1 MVDAVAGTQAG
12 AMTTAPPTPPDPPQ
26 PQAAA
31 DEPPAGSGP
40 RVTREEATDLGR
52 LRRSTTDRH
61 IAGVAGGLARHLDV
75 DPIIVRVTLV
85 VLVFFGG
92 AGLLAYVALWLLVP
106 EDTDASAPL
115 GLDDRNRG
123 IALVIVGVV
132 AVLAMLGDWS
142 GAFWFP
148 WPLVVVGL
156 LVLWVYNRA
165 RSPERR
171 AATYPAASEPP
182 ARTSQPHPRH
192 RGPILFWFTLAL
204 IAVGIGTLG
213 VIDVAG
219 TDVPDAAYPALA
231 LATTGLMLVV
241 GAFWGRAGGLILVGL
256 VAGVATL
263 GATASSEWEGDD
275 RVVVPSSASQVED
288 EYHSDAGRFVLD
300 LSRVDDVEDL
310 DGRDVQVTGGV
321 GEVEV
326 IVPAGM
332 DVSVRSDVGVGGAEI
347 FHREGGGFGT
357 SHSGFLDGGDD
368 VPELS
373 LQVDL
378 GVGHVTVRDQ

>member
-1 MVDAVAGTQAG
+1 
-12 AMTTAPPTPPDPPQ
+12 MTSAPPPPPDSQ
-26 PQAAA
+26 QTAA

-40 RVTREEATDLGR
+40 RVTREQATDLGR

-61 IAGVAGGLARHLDV
+61 VAGVAGGLARHLDI
-75 DPIIVRVTLV
+75 DPVIVRVTLV

-106 EDTDASAPL
+106 EDTATSAPL

-123 IALVIVGVV
+123 IAIVIVGVV

-148 WPLVVVGL
+148 WPVVVVGL
-156 LVLWVYNRA
+156 LVLWIYTRA

-171 AATYPAASEPP
+171 TGTYPEASAAYP
-182 ARTSQPHPRH
+182 AYAPQPAPRQ

-213 VIDVAG
+213 LIDVAG
-219 TDVPDAAYPALA
+219 TEVPDPAYPALA
-231 LATTGLMLVV
+231 LGTTGLMLVV
-241 GAFWGRAGGLILVGL
+241 GAFWGRAGGLILLGL

-263 GATASSEWEGDD
+263 GATASSQWERDD
-275 RVVVPSSASQVED
+275 RVVAPTSASQVED
-288 EYHSDAGRFVLD
+288 EYHFDGGRFVLD

-310 DGRDVQVTGGV
+310 DGREVEVHGGV
-321 GEVEV
+321 GDIEV
-326 IVPAGM
+326 IVP
-332 DVSVRSDVGVGGAEI
+332 
-347 FHREGGGFGT
+347 
-357 SHSGFLDGGDD
+357 DD
-368 VPELS
+368 M
-373 LQVDL
+373 
-378 GVGHVTVRDQ
+378 

>member
-1 MVDAVAGTQAG
+1 
-12 AMTTAPPTPPDPPQ
+12 
-26 PQAAA
+26 
-31 DEPPAGSGP
+31 
-40 RVTREEATDLGR
+40 VTREQATDLGR
-52 LRRSTTDRH
+52 LRRSTTDRRV
-61 IAGVAGGLARHLDV
+61 AGVAGGLARHLDI
-75 DPIIVRVTLV
+75 DPVIVRVTLV

-106 EDTDASAPL
+106 EDTDSSAPL

-123 IALVIVGVV
+123 IALVVVGVV

-148 WPLVVVGL
+148 WPLIVVGL
-156 LVLWVYNRA
+156 LGLWIYSRA

-171 AATYPAASEPP
+171 AGTYPEAATAYPAYPP
-182 ARTSQPHPRH
+182 YAPQPVPRR

-213 VIDVAG
+213 IIDVAG
-219 TDVPDAAYPALA
+219 TDVADAAYPALA

-263 GATASSEWEGDD
+263 GATASSQWERDD
-275 RVVVPSSASQVED
+275 RVVAPTSASQVED
-288 EYHSDAGRFVLD
+288 EYHMNGGRFVLD
-300 LSRVDDVEDL
+300 LSQVDDVEDL
-310 DGRDVQVTGGV
+310 DGRDLEVHGGV
-321 GEVEV
+321 GDVEV
-326 IVPAGM
+326 IVPDDM
-332 DVSVRSDVGVGGAEI
+332 DVSAQADVGVGASRI
-347 FHREGGGFGT
+347 FDREGGGFGT
-357 SHSGFLDGGDD
+357 SRTGYLDGGAD
-368 VPELS
+368 VPVLS
-373 LQVDL
+373 LHVDM